1 MYYDHGWVYCVEWL
15 WTSEEDENW
24 FQVAGLSL
32 NLSLISLLDLA
43 RPASAQLVS
52 SSLDFNMES
61 RDYCIWDR
69 TTYHGL
75 TTIVKILILFREKL
89 IYITDSDNRVLCLGT
104 FSDKV
109 SISQLLPFLGRMDHI
124 TGLKVLVTER
134 LFSFLKVLS
143 HSHKVYVM
151 RVKQWNTLSTV
162 PSSSPYSPKNFC
174 CGLEHFKPFIVIYSL
189 AGTWRRQ
196 WLFH

>member
-1 MYYDHGWVYCVEWL
+1 MYYDHGWVYCVEFL

-61 RDYCIWDR
+61 RDYCISDR

-75 TTIVKILILFREKL
+75 TE
-89 IYITDSDNRVLCLGT
+89 
-104 FSDKV
+104 
-109 SISQLLPFLGRMDHI
+109 QLL
-124 TGLKVLVTER
+124 KYWY
-134 LFSFLKVLS
+134 SS
-143 HSHKVYVM
+143 
-151 RVKQWNTLSTV
+151 VKN
-162 PSSSPYSPKNFC
+162 
-174 CGLEHFKPFIVIYSL
+174 
-189 AGTWRRQ
+189 
-196 WLFH
+196 